1 MVVSISTFIRKV
13 LMICTQIERLKRD
26 KKEALYYR
34 KRLIKRGKDTLA
46 YKMQVKIEYLTNHI
60 NQMES
65 LRR

>member
-1 MVVSISTFIRKV
+1 
-13 LMICTQIERLKRD
+13 MICTQIERLKKD

-46 YKMQVKIEYLTNHI
+46 YKMQRKIEYLSRYI
-60 NQMES
+60 DQMES

>member
-46 YKMQVKIEYLTNHI
+46 YKMQRKIEYLSKHI
-60 NQMES
+60 DQMES